1 LSSVTGWE
9 AGIVPAVVI
18 VSLCGPDATFVQA
31 ASEYHTYV
39 TLPPAVDSFSP
50 ASVAWSVTSVP
61 EGTVIFV
68 PVWSAPESEVE
79 VVVAYGRLSFQ
90 IPRP

>member
-1 LSSVTGWE
+1 
-9 AGIVPAVVI
+9 
-18 VSLCGPDATFVQA
+18 
-31 ASEYHTYV
+31 
-39 TLPPAVDSFSP
+39 
-50 ASVAWSVTSVP
+50 VAWSVTSVP